1 MTVSVEVL
9 LNILIYYLML
19 RLRAAKF
26 VHFFD
31 HKLIKFNKLVA
42 RLVIMPSVI
51 KVYFRDM
58 AISSK
63 RGHGRFSTTLL
74 ENNIISAKLIGS
86 FNERGCF
93 NYTESVKHIV
103 NALNGEPFAMLI
115 DDLELEG
122 GTPEAYQTLQAYNVW
137 LNTQSIIAKAFIVN
151 DRMTKHIILQ
161 RSPALLEQKIAFFE
175 THEEAESWLS
185 LQLYQK
191 CS

>member
-1 MTVSVEVL
+1 MTITS
-9 LNILIYYLML
+9 
-19 RLRAAKF
+19 
-26 VHFFD
+26 
-31 HKLIKFNKLVA
+31 KL
-42 RLVIMPSVI
+42 
-51 KVYFRDM
+51 
-58 AISSK
+58 
-63 RGHGRFSTTLL
+63 GHGRFSTTLL

-137 LNTQSIIAKAFIVN
+137 LNTQPIIAKAFIVN

-161 RSPALLEQKIAFFE
+161 RLPALLEQKVAFFE
-175 THEEAESWLS
+175 THEEAEAWLS

-191 CS
+191 RS